1 MLGSGA
7 IPAFIQLLGLLFV
20 VPESPRW
27 LFTKSL
33 LDSASG
39 EQCRGQA
46 ISILQRI
53 RGDDANIEDEIREI
67 EASIQ
72 QESQTGWRELLSPA
86 VRPALLVG
94 VALQVSD
101 LRFVVVCPTLLTF
114 IIILTTAHQFFQQF
128 CGINT
133 AMYYSPTILKKSG
146 FDDDAVAIWL

>member
-94 VALQVSD
+94 VALQVRASICCR
-101 LRFVVVCPTLLTF
+101 LCL
-114 IIILTTAHQFFQQF
+114 A
-128 CGINT
+128 
-133 AMYYSPTILKKSG
+133 
-146 FDDDAVAIWL
+146 

>member
-27 LFTKSL
+27 LLTKSL

-39 EQCRGQA
+39 GEQCREQA

-94 VALQVSD
+94 VALQVRASICCR
-101 LRFVVVCPTLLTF
+101 LCL
-114 IIILTTAHQFFQQF
+114 A
-128 CGINT
+128 
-133 AMYYSPTILKKSG
+133 
-146 FDDDAVAIWL
+146 